1 MLPNCWRRYPFGIP
15 WTQSLYILLYVIVM
29 LACHYSCITF
39 PSISRILTTAYS
51 RAKQFKPNMFS
62 RGQQRPENVTYGW
75 NFIVNFVFVFFIF
88 ILFLFGFVDTPI
100 YEEDFKFRSSPRA
113 EKVYRAV
120 YFGSHSSLSACTF
133 TCQIIENDMRRHF
146 IAFHDFTVFSLRV
159 FIWKWKENVEL
170 GENKIK
176 ENSWNE
182 QQGTSK

>member
-15 WTQSLYILLYVIVM
+15 WTQSLYILLYVIVT

-120 YFGSHSSLSACTF
+120 YFGSHSSLSAC
-133 TCQIIENDMRRHF
+133 IHMSDN
-146 IAFHDFTVFSLRV
+146 
-159 FIWKWKENVEL
+159 WKWRASSFYSVSRLYGFLSTCVHLKMER
-170 GENKIK
+170 KC
-176 ENSWNE
+176 
-182 QQGTSK
+182 GTWRE